1 MHYLCIIYYIL
12 YIIYCILYIMYYVL
26 CINYIFIIYYIVAI
40 YLLYI
45 LVYHSCISSYITN
58 SSQNFL
64 IILFT
69 ILISKIYQ
77 GICRSKHCFKCL
89 RHLLEDVFEKIA
101 ELFIQETNHRINLFR
116 FDDSRSK
123 RKDKFVIYL

>member
-1 MHYLCIIYYIL
+1 MHYLYIIYYTSYIIYYIL
-12 YIIYCILYIMYYVL
+12 YTIYYIL
-26 CINYIFIIYYIVAI
+26 CINYIFIIYYIVVI

-45 LVYHSCISSYITN
+45 LVHSCISSYITN

-89 RHLLEDVFEKIA
+89 RYLLEDVFEKIA

-116 FDDSRSK
+116 FDNSRSK
-123 RKDKFVIYL
+123 RKDKLVNYL